1 MQKEVQTNKETERNS
16 PIAREA
22 QGKFKRGVSGNP
34 KGRGKGATSKK
45 VALVKGFTDH
55 MLAGG
60 ADKFKR
66 ELSKLKGR
74 DYVHAYMTLME
85 FSIPKKARVEHSG
98 ADGEAIKVQQVFVI
112 GGVEIIL

>member
-1 MQKEVQTNKETERNS
+1 MQKEVQKNSETSQNR
-16 PIAREA
+16 PIARESKG
-22 QGKFKRGVSGNP
+22 QFKKGVSPNP
-34 KGRGKGATSKK
+34 KGRGKGVASKK

-66 ELSKLKGR
+66 ELNKLKGR

-85 FSIPKKARVEHSG
+85 FSIPKKARVEHTS
-98 ADGEAIKVQQVFVI
+98 DGETFKVTQVFMI
-112 GGVEIIL
+112 GGKEITL